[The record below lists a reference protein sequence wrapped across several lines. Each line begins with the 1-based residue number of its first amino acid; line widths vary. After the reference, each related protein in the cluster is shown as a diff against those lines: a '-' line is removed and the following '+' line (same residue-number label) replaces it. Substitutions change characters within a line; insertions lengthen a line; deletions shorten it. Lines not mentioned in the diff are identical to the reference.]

1 VILDTFKNTET
12 LAFHKD
18 VSIVYNDGQQSVEAM
33 MENKAGCDANIRYH
47 EDRGD
52 FSVSSAS
59 RLKIVVTNG
68 KSVAV
73 SVDAK
78 NDGNFVT
85 CANMDL
91 PFAED
96 WAEKAYVG
104 ITASTGQLADNHDVL
119 SLVTFSDIQKHEQ
132 YIEQIA
138 LKPAFE
144 RGLGFNMERF
154 ERMEDKISELQ
165 ETIDFLHHKL
175 EHELAAIEDHMKIT
189 TGKLQ
194 AQEAISEGRIDELEK
209 KIKNSISSDVSGKLS
224 QLTNSMDDQVMSR
237 IKQVEEGM
245 KQKISE
251 SMDSVEGLGGG
262 WKLPFFILF
271 FMMCMGGF
279 GLFKW
284 YQQLKK
290 THML

>member
-1 VILDTFKNTET
+1 MDTFKNTET

-18 VSIVYNDGQQSVEAM
+18 VSIVYNDGKQSVEAM
-33 MENKAGCDANIRYH
+33 MESKQGCDANIRYH

-52 FSVSSAS
+52 FSVQSAS
-59 RLKIVVTNG
+59 RLKVVLTNG
-68 KSVAV
+68 KTVTV

-78 NDGNFVT
+78 NDGQFVT
-85 CANMDL
+85 CATMEL
-91 PFAED
+91 PFEED

-119 SLVTFSDIQKHEQ
+119 SLVTFSDANKHDH

-154 ERMEDKISELQ
+154 ERLEDKVSEMQ
-165 ETIDFLHHKL
+165 ETIDYLHHKL
-175 EHELAAIEDHMKIT
+175 EHELASIEDHIKIT
-189 TGKLQ
+189 TTKLQ
-194 AQEAISEGRIDELEK
+194 AQEAISEGRIDELEH
-209 KIKNSISSDVSGKLS
+209 KIKGSISQDVSGKLS
-224 QLTNSMDDQVMSR
+224 QLSNNMDEQVMDKIR
-237 IKQVEEGM
+237 QVEEGM
-245 KQKISE
+245 KLKITE
-251 SMDSVEGLGGG
+251 SMDGAVQGLGGG

-271 FMMCMGGF
+271 FMMCLAGG